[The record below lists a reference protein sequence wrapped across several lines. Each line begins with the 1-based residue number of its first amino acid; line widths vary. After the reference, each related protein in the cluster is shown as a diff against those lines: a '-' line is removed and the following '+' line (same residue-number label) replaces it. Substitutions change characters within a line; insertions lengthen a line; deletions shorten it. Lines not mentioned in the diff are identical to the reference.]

1 MATWSVM
8 VKATKNGEQ
17 KLHSTFQVKADSEAE
32 ARRNAVA
39 KAESSQVSYRGC
51 QFSATTATKVRDN

>member
-1 MATWSVM
+1 MAYWRVW

-17 KLHSTFQVKADSEAE
+17 KYHASYHVHADTDSA

-39 KAESSQVSYRGC
+39 KAEQEQRSYKDC
-51 QFSATTATKVRDN
+51 KFSATTSEKIRD